1 MEPQPSDKKEF
12 KSVNFLFTLTVIQ
25 FWWIA
30 IWGIAYIFIGLVAG
44 KSKTIEMAL
53 YIGML
58 IITAAIIHKNPK
70 LLLHL

>member
-1 MEPQPSDKKEF
+1 MEPNPSDKKEF

-53 YIGML
+53 KICSYL
-58 IITAAIIHKNPK
+58 LVITYRLTLVEKT
-70 LLLHL
+70 L